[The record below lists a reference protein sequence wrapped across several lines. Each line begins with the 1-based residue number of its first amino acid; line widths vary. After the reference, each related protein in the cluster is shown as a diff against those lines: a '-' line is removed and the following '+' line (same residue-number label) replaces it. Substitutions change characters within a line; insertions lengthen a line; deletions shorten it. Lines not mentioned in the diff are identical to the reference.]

1 MIIGRIDRIFNL
13 LELRKMQIIH
23 IMADGT
29 VRDSVEGLVIP
40 KGDFY
45 KILDSILEKQN
56 KVKKQIKGGNTYER
70 SCNH

>member
-1 MIIGRIDRIFNL
+1 
-13 LELRKMQIIH
+13 MQIIH